1 MFRHRHIRLHF
12 CSALLLLIGI
22 STGYPW
28 GLQAQNFP
36 KSVPDILIHAP
47 WLRKDL
53 VAGTRNRKSTVSLSL
68 PATVISK
75 EQIQRSVNLRLC
87 NILHEQSGL
96 ILQQVFGAGIQ
107 IQGLSKAELCLRLA
121 NPTRLNIN

>member
-1 MFRHRHIRLHF
+1 MFRHRHTRLLF

-96 ILQQVFGAGIQ
+96 ILQQVFWRRYTN
-107 IQGLSKAELCLRLA
+107 SRPK
-121 NPTRLNIN
+121 